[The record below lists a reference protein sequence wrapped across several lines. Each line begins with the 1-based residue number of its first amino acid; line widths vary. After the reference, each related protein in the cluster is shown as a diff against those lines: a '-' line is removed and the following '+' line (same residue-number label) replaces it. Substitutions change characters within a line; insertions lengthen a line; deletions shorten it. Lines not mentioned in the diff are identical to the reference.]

1 MEQSIREL
9 VERAKSGDQQA
20 IAALYERT
28 SRKAYYL
35 SMQLVKDQDQAQD
48 ILQDAYLKVFTNLN
62 MLQQPENFQG
72 WLDTIVINKSKDY
85 LKKKKPVLFSHMA
98 SENEP
103 DVEPDFEDESGYFSP
118 EKQVD
123 YAETKRLVQEM
134 IDQLPEQQRMAVV
147 LYYLENLSVGQIARM
162 MECSEGT
169 VKSRLNY
176 GRKAIKTQVLALEKK
191 GTKLYCM
198 PLVPFLYWMFRQ
210 QVLAAAAPAA
220 VGTAVLQAA
229 GAGAMASGAANAA
242 GAASGAGNATGM
254 GAASAAGKTAAA
266 SGAGNAT
273 GAAMGGTAATGTSAA
288 GAAAGGTATTGAAGT
303 AVTGAVTGAGKIGL
317 TILGKAVGFKGI
329 AIAAAICVG
338 VGAGAAGGVHVL
350 RSRQE
355 ARAAEARAEAE
366 EEENSALESAIAG
379 EQPETDNDD
388 GQSRLKAED
397 REVLSRIYQAAQRRD
412 YKTLAEVFQP
422 EFARLYNLEREHFT
436 NQYIIFDG
444 TKVGGKLDGYRL
456 AFRTVSKTSK
466 ITKYAGQTAYYVVGY
481 QGNFVNGEPD
491 GELLAFRI
499 AYLPWAKHPNREVN
513 ISLAQ
518 YENGNPAGAIRTQN
532 WYITDEASQEVWIEG
547 SYRGVHK
554 PEGVIEVGFPAGSD
568 AIQAYDLS
576 GETFQLETLPEL
588 CFRLEVEYGG
598 ADEFDSSPDS
608 EKLNRMNMDSS
619 MSWPLADTTGEYF
632 VESIEVRDIL
642 EAGYEVTWNGKGTFH
657 EEGTEGRFT
666 DETAAGEPGAAPEE
680 SVGATA
686 EEPLAAQQAGADRT
700 AMAQAYREA
709 LEGVYDHN
717 VYPDGTDCMYS
728 SNRSISEN
736 RFAVC
741 DIDQDGAD
749 ELILSFTTSS
759 MAGMTETIYKFD
771 PTSGTVKPE
780 LREFPALTYYDNG
793 IIKAGLSHNH
803 TLSEDFQ
810 PYSLYRYD
818 EKNDRYEQIASVEGW
833 QLSNSD
839 VNYDGQPY
847 PAEADPD
854 QEGIVFYI
862 MPGEEYAPDH
872 PVSKKEYEAW
882 YHSMIGTAS
891 EIDVPYQ
898 MLTPENI
905 SAIQ

>member
-1 MEQSIREL
+1 
-9 VERAKSGDQQA
+9 
-20 IAALYERT
+20 
-28 SRKAYYL
+28 
-35 SMQLVKDQDQAQD
+35 
-48 ILQDAYLKVFTNLN
+48 
-62 MLQQPENFQG
+62 
-72 WLDTIVINKSKDY
+72 
-85 LKKKKPVLFSHMA
+85 
-98 SENEP
+98 
-103 DVEPDFEDESGYFSP
+103 

-254 GAASAAGKTAAA
+254 GAASAAGKTVAA
-266 SGAGNAT
+266 SGAGNAA
-273 GAAMGGTAATGTSAA
+273 GAAAGGTATTGTSAAGGTATTGTSAA
-288 GAAAGGTATTGAAGT
+288 GAAAGGTATTGTAAAGAAAGGAATTGTAAGAAGT
-303 AVTGAVTGAGKIGL
+303 AVTGAATGAGKVGL
-317 TILGKAVGFKGI
+317 TILGKAVGVKGI
-329 AIAAAICVG
+329 AIAAAVCVG

-366 EEENSALESAIAG
+366 EEENFALESAIAG
-379 EQPETDNDD
+379 EQPENENDD
-388 GQSRLKAED
+388 GQSRLTAED
-397 REVLSRIYQAAQRRD
+397 REALSRIYQAAQRRD
-412 YKTLAEVFQP
+412 YKALAEAFQP
-422 EFARLYNLEREHFT
+422 EFARLYNLEREQFT

-444 TKVGGKLDGYRL
+444 TDIGGKLEGYRL
-456 AFRTVSKTSK
+456 AIRTVSRTSK
-466 ITKYAGQTAYYVVGY
+466 STKHAGQTSYYVVGY
-481 QGNFVNGEPD
+481 QGNFVNGEPE

-499 AYLPWAKHPNREVN
+499 AYLPWAKYPNREVD

-518 YENGNPAGAIRTQN
+518 YHNGSPVGTLRTQN
-532 WYITDEASQEVWIEG
+532 WYITDEAVQELWLEEVYGEL
-547 SYRGVHK
+547 HK
-554 PEGVIEVGFPAGSD
+554 PKGMVEVGIPAGTD
-568 AIQAYDLS
+568 GILAYNQS
-576 GETFQLETLPEL
+576 GETLQLETLPEL
-588 CFRLEVEYGG
+588 CFRINVEYGG
-598 ADEFDSSPDS
+598 ADEFDSLPDS
-608 EKLNRMNMDSS
+608 EKRNRLNMDSS
-619 MSWPLADTTGEYF
+619 QLWPVADTTGEYF
-632 VESIEVRDIL
+632 MESIELQEIL
-642 EAGYEVTWNGKGTFH
+642 YAGYEVVWSSEGTFH
-657 EEGTEGRFT
+657 EEGTEGLFPY
-666 DETAAGEPGAAPEE
+666 ETAAGESVTAPEE

-686 EEPLAAQQAGADRT
+686 EEPLAAQQAGADRA

-771 PTSGTVKPE
+771 PASGTVKPE

-793 IIKAGLSHNH
+793 IIKAGFSHNH

-882 YHSMIGTAS
+882 YYSMLGTAS